1 MRRTACAAWPP
12 SPPHPRPLASEA
24 SEASAA
30 VGGSVATREP
40 DTQGVLVS
48 TLVATFS
55 RAGSPKIYAVE
66 ISNY

>member
-40 DTQGVLVS
+40 DTQGVLV
-48 TLVATFS
+48 ATFS
-55 RAGSPKIYAVE
+55 SAGSPKIYAVE

>member
-40 DTQGVLVS
+40 DTQAMPGVLAS
-48 TLVATFS
+48 HRNLVPA
-55 RAGSPKIYAVE
+55 RVYR
-66 ISNY
+66 